1 MKAVVVHSAGDLR
14 LEDRQDPACPAG
26 SVIVDVEYGG
36 ICGSD
41 LHYVSHGASG
51 LSILADPIILGHEVA
66 GRISMLGKGVKG
78 FGVGDAV
85 TVHPAVYC
93 RECTDCLAGRTN
105 LCPQVTYFG
114 SAAHWPHTDGAFVS
128 RKAVPAGQL
137 LRLPAGVSTRQA
149 AVAEPLA
156 VAIHAVKRAGS
167 LDGRDVLVN
176 GAGPIGALV
185 VAAAR
190 RAGAAT
196 IVASDLSETS
206 LAIAKRMGADDV
218 VLVGSGAVLP
228 EVDVAFEASGAA
240 RAIGGVLAAVR
251 RGGTVVQV
259 GNLPAGPVTAELAAL
274 VFREIDYRGTFR
286 FADEM
291 DDALAY
297 LADGLDVEPLLTHTF
312 DAGDVMEAFAV
323 AADRGTGSSKVL
335 LSFI

>member
-1 MKAVVVHSAGDLR
+1 MKAVVVHSAGDVR
-14 LEDRQDPACPAG
+14 LEDRPDPDCPAG

-51 LSILADPIILGHEVA
+51 LSLLAHPMILGHEVA
-66 GRISMLGKGVKG
+66 GRISVLGEGVQG
-78 FGVGDAV
+78 FGIGDAV

-93 RECTDCLAGRTN
+93 RECSYCLAGRTN

-114 SAAHWPHTDGAFVS
+114 SAAHQPHTDGAFVS
-128 RKAVPAGQL
+128 RKAVPAKQL
-137 LRLPAGVSTRQA
+137 LRLPDGVSTRRA

-156 VAIHAVKRAGS
+156 VAIHAVSRAGS
-167 LDGRDVLVN
+167 LDGKDVLVN

-196 IVASDLSETS
+196 IIASDLSETS

-240 RAIGGVLAAVR
+240 RALGGVLAAVR

-259 GNLPAGPVTAELAAL
+259 GNLPAGAVTAELAAL

-286 FADEM
+286 FTDEM

-312 DAGDVMEAFAV
+312 DAADLTEAFAV

>member
-1 MKAVVVHSAGDLR
+1 
-14 LEDRQDPACPAG
+14 
-26 SVIVDVEYGG
+26 
-36 ICGSD
+36 
-41 LHYVSHGASG
+41 
-51 LSILADPIILGHEVA
+51 
-66 GRISMLGKGVKG
+66 MLGKDVQG
-78 FGVGDAV
+78 FGIGDAV

-93 RECTDCLAGRTN
+93 RECPDCLAGRTN
-105 LCPQVTYFG
+105 LCPQVTYYG
-114 SAAHWPHTDGAFVS
+114 SAAHRPHTDGAFAS
-128 RKAVPAGQL
+128 RKAVPASQL
-137 LRLPAGVSTRQA
+137 RCLPDGVGTRQA

-156 VAIHAVKRAGS
+156 VAIHAVSRAGS
-167 LDGRDVLVN
+167 LVGKDVLVN

-240 RAIGGVLAAVR
+240 RALGGVLAAVR

-259 GNLPAGPVTAELAAL
+259 GNLPAGPVTTELAAL

-312 DAGDVMEAFAV
+312 DAGDVSEAFSV
-323 AADRGTGSSKVL
+323 AADRSTGSSKVL
-335 LSFI
+335 LRFI

>member
-14 LEDRQDPACPAG
+14 LEDRPDPDCPAG

-51 LSILADPIILGHEVA
+51 LSLLADPMVLGHEVA
-66 GRISMLGKGVKG
+66 GRISQLGEGVEG
-78 FGVGDAV
+78 FAVGDAV
-85 TVHPAVYC
+85 TVHPAVSC
-93 RECTDCLAGRTN
+93 GECADCLAGRTN
-105 LCPQVTYFG
+105 LCPRVTYYG
-114 SAAHWPHTDGAFVS
+114 SAAHRPHTDGAFAS

-137 LRLPAGVSTRQA
+137 RRLPDGVTTRQA

-156 VAIHAVKRAGS
+156 VAIHAVARAGS
-167 LDGRDVLVN
+167 LAGKDVLVN
-176 GAGPIGALV
+176 GAGPIGALL

-190 RAGAAT
+190 RAGAASV
-196 IVASDLSETS
+196 VASDLSETS

-218 VLVGSGAVLP
+218 VLVGSGAQLP

-240 RAIGGVLAAVR
+240 RALGGVLAAVR
-251 RGGTVVQV
+251 RGGIVVQV

-286 FADEM
+286 FADEL

-312 DAGDVMEAFAV
+312 DAGDVAEAFAV
-323 AADRGTGSSKVL
+323 ASDRGTGSSKVL
-335 LSFI
+335 LKFV